1 MKWIEVCDVSAISPD
16 DLMSVEVAGVAITI
30 CLVEGQY
37 WAFSTICTHE
47 RVSLADGYLEGCE
60 IECPLH
66 GARFDVRNG
75 RCMSPPATKDL
86 QTFPTKVENSK
97 LYVQVEEQ

>member
-1 MKWIEVCDVSAISPD
+1 MEWREICDVAAISQG
-16 DLMSVEVAGVAITI
+16 DLKSVEVDGVSITI

-37 WAFSTICTHE
+37 RAFSTICTHD

-86 QTFPTKVENSK
+86 PIFPTKVENSK
-97 LYVQVEEQ
+97 LYVQVGAR